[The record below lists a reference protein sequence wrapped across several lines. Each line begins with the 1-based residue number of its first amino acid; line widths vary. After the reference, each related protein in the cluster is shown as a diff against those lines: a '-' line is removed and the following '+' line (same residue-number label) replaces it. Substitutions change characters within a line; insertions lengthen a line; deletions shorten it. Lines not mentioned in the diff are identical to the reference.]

1 MLKKFYDETDRSA
14 NKISYSSIEMCKKRF
29 VNRIEGEIGE
39 EENWRR
45 EWGGGRFKKK
55 KERKKTKIKVKGYY
69 EGGRKRQWMDD
80 RRKVNLSD

>member
-1 MLKKFYDETDRSA
+1 MQKA
-14 NKISYSSIEMCKKRF
+14 F

-45 EWGGGRFKKK
+45 EWRGGGVDLKKK
-55 KERKKTKIKVKGYY
+55 GKKKTKIKVKGYY